1 MVLQVVNFTGYCLE
15 RRTLADCAHFS
26 QLFYF
31 LKGKIRGVD
40 NSL

>member
-1 MVLQVVNFTGYCLE
+1 MVLQAVNFTGYCLE
-15 RRTLADCAHFS
+15 RRALADRTHFS

-31 LKGKIRGVD
+31 FKAKIRGVD

>member
-1 MVLQVVNFTGYCLE
+1 MVLQAVNFTGYCLE

-31 LKGKIRGVD
+31 LKAKTRDVD